1 MPGQGWGEQQCGM
14 GGIKIHPKA
23 ECGGGRL
30 FISKVFCSDLRTNYL
45 SNQVVINSGSQL
57 G

>member
-1 MPGQGWGEQQCGM
+1 MGWGAG

-30 FISKVFCSDLRTNYL
+30 FISKVLCSDLSTNYL
-45 SNQVVINSGSQL
+45 SNQVVINSGSQV